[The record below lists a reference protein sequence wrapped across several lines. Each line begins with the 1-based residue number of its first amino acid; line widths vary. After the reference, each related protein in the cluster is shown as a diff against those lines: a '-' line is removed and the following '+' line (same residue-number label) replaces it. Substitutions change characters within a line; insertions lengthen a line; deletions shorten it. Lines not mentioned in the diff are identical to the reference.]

1 MGVLYL
7 ASRLRVWLLLTVA
20 ILQTLITGRHKH
32 GLLITIFVIVSRGLT
47 QSMRPSLSDRYQ
59 GIFIRKLCRLAVFD
73 VITVVS
79 GHPRL
84 LILIIIV
91 PIDTPPF
98 VASDGP
104 RINLRGCIFKLSK
117 LPKFVVRRE
126 IPIYII
132 ASFIV

>member
-1 MGVLYL
+1 M
-7 ASRLRVWLLLTVA
+7 AR
-20 ILQTLITGRHKH
+20 RHKH

-59 GIFIRKLCRLAVFD
+59 GISIRKLCRLTVFD

-91 PIDTPPF
+91 PVDTPPF

-104 RINLRGCIFKLSK
+104 RINLRCCVFKLSE